1 QTSDQ
6 RYPLMP
12 PQIMPSEGLLRC
24 HDRYLKYDLSLL
36 AQLRLLPTGN
46 MKQLP
51 NRPLI
56 GRRYD
61 FPQLAEDAK
70 QQDLLQQIL
79 NNKGTI
85 CDIHMSSPYRTLS

>member
-1 QTSDQ
+1 
-6 RYPLMP
+6 
-12 PQIMPSEGLLRC
+12 MPSEGLFLTLP
-24 HDRYLKYDLSLL
+24 DRYLKYDLSLL

-51 NRPLI
+51 KPTS
-56 GRRYD
+56 YWTVAD

-79 NNKGTI
+79 K
-85 CDIHMSSPYRTLS
+85 P